1 MIQRDFGERRLS
13 IGDMQLLLGE
23 EVMPGVQRRLG
34 RVASV
39 VEDLER
45 EIDLGFV
52 KGRTWPEKRWSL
64 VM

>member
-1 MIQRDFGERRLS
+1 
-13 IGDMQLLLGE
+13 MQLLLGE